1 LQRNFQE
8 GNDKHYNNRFNYQT
22 MKKLVLFAAVA
33 AMVAFSSCSNKAKE
47 EVVEPAIEE
56 VAPAVEETI
65 VEELVVDSAA
75 VEAPAET
82 PAQ

>member
-1 LQRNFQE
+1 
-8 GNDKHYNNRFNYQT
+8 

-47 EVVEPAIEE
+47 EVVEEPAIEE
-56 VAPAVEETI
+56 VAPVIEETI
-65 VEELVVDSAA
+65 VEEVVVDSAA

-82 PAQ
+82 PVQ

>member
-1 LQRNFQE
+1 
-8 GNDKHYNNRFNYQT
+8 

-56 VAPAVEETI
+56 VAPVVEETI
-65 VEELVVDSAA
+65 VDEIVVDSAA
-75 VEAPAET
+75 VETPAET
-82 PAQ
+82 PVQ

>member
-1 LQRNFQE
+1 
-8 GNDKHYNNRFNYQT
+8 

-47 EVVEPAIEE
+47 EVVEPATEEAAPVIEE
-56 VAPAVEETI
+56 TVVEEI
-65 VEELVVDSAA
+65 VVDSDA

-82 PAQ
+82 PVQ